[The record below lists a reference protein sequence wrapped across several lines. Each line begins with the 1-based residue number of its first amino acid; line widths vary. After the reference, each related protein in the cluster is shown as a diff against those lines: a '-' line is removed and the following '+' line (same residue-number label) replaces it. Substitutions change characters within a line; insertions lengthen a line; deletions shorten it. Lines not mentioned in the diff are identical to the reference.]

1 MIKKFTVVETNVLE
15 FSKESFEIKTQ
26 IKQNVALPFTIDE
39 YRCIMFDGTRVHLI
53 KNDNYIIGILG

>member
-26 IKQNVALPFTIDE
+26 IKNSLENQVLPDKFKTVSNINQISFGH
-39 YRCIMFDGTRVHLI
+39 CLLFQL
-53 KNDNYIIGILG
+53 